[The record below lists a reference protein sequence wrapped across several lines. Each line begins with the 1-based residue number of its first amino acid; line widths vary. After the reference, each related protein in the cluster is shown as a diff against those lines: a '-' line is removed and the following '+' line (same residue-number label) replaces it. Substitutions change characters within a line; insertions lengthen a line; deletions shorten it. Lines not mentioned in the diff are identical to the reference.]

1 MRLSLRALPVP
12 LALAFLLCT
21 GADAATS
28 LTTPPAH
35 SPLATHSLFVRPRFL
50 PPALLQKRQATAA
63 GTTGGTTDSGV
74 TAEGVSVN
82 TDTAAQQTTTQAAAT
97 TTQAQQTTTA
107 AVATTTQAQQTTSQA
122 ETTEAEQATSQAQ
135 TTSQAAET
143 TTTQPPAGTTTTS
156 ADSTSSNA
164 QPPASS
170 SSSPPPSSSSP
181 TDSSSASAP
190 SSQTSSTS
198 SSSKTASTS
207 FSEVEV
213 TFTSTFTNSDG
224 SLGTSTGTTM
234 TPSAVPIKNN
244 TSSSSTGKTWGI
256 IGGVVGGV
264 AVVGALVFIVYR
276 MTQRRFSSIDDA
288 ELEIKWP
295 ELQPDGQTI
304 STSTSTLKPLDTH
317 RTAGAGI
324 GDEGS
329 EWGDQEEPYMA
340 GGNRHSTGTLL
351 GLGALQHYRN
361 ASYEQLA
368 MADQVYSHNAGVYD
382 PFLGASSAP
391 YPPPQNVY
399 PPPHYPYGAGG
410 PGAPSD
416 STEYLVRGPM
426 GAPGAAG
433 SLREGA
439 GTPPPRDMF
448 AASDARRSMSGTPP
462 PRIASPPMRQDSP
475 FTVPGA
481 EYSSSMSE
489 VKAGPL

>member
-28 LTTPPAH
+28 LITPPAH
-35 SPLATHSLFVRPRFL
+35 SPLATHTLFVRPRFL
-50 PPALLQKRQATAA
+50 PPALLQRRQAAVS
-63 GTTGGTTDSGV
+63 GTTAGTTDSGAAADV
-74 TAEGVSVN
+74 VSVT
-82 TDTAAQQTTTQAAAT
+82 TDTAAQETTTQAAAT

-122 ETTEAEQATSQAQ
+122 ETTQAEQ
-135 TTSQAAET
+135 TTSQTTSQIET
-143 TTTQPPAGTTTTS
+143 TTTQSPAGATTTA

-170 SSSPPPSSSSP
+170 SSSTPPSSSSP
-181 TDSSSASAP
+181 TDSSSGSTP
-190 SSQTSSTS
+190 TSQSTQSS
-198 SSSKTASTS
+198 SSSKTSSTS
-207 FSEVEV
+207 FSDVEV

-224 SLGTSTGTTM
+224 SVGVSTGTTM

-264 AVVGALVFIVYR
+264 VVVGALVFIVYR

-304 STSTSTLKPLDTH
+304 STNTSTLKPLDTH
-317 RTAGAGI
+317 RTGGAGI

-329 EWGDQEEPYMA
+329 EWDDQEEPYMA
-340 GGNRHSTGTLL
+340 GGNRHSTGTMLSMG
-351 GLGALQHYRN
+351 GLQQSRN

-368 MADQVYSHNAGVYD
+368 MADQAYSHNAGVYD

-410 PGAPSD
+410 PVGYSD

-426 GAPGAAG
+426 GAPGAAS

-448 AASDARRSMSGTPP
+448 TASDARRSMSGTPP

-489 VKAGPL
+489 VNKGPL